1 MPGMEFVSCFI
12 GTCSF
17 VPKQITKHRVGT
29 TFIVTVKKCRYV
41 YCFVGVNKVT
51 RIYEI
56 PGFCHGVVKF
66 FGVLRCWE
74 VKFGFWS
81 HHQG

>member
-1 MPGMEFVSCFI
+1 M
-12 GTCSF
+12 
-17 VPKQITKHRVGT
+17 PKQITKHRVGT